1 MPWPLVKLIPQKTHF
16 SFVRFA
22 FFASFASIALVIAS
36 FGSMITAG
44 YRATPIAALR
54 AGGHADGSASAACSP
69 WLQSRHRFHR
79 RHAAGNL
86 RRRSRSISTH
96 LRENLCELRIGEVQV
111 QGFSDPRNAMVRL
124 AARSAHQAG
133 DARQA
138 RAAITRGRAGRCVS
152 DARKRSAR
160 RCRANCFSNG
170 LISLGLAMLLVM
182 VYIWIRFDLQFGVG
196 AVLSLFHDA
205 ILTMGIFSFFR
216 IEFTLP
222 VIAGLLT
229 VIGYSMNDTVVVFD
243 RMRENFRKYKAMSP
257 SDVIDLSINE
267 TLSRTLM
274 TIATVLLASLALYLY
289 GGETLR
295 PFAICMLFGV
305 VVATYSSIYI
315 AAPALPIFGDRRARA
330 EAVLRVRRQL
340 AAGWLIR
347 ELRGGLDG

>member
-16 SFVRFA
+16 KFVRFA
-22 FFASFASIALVIAS
+22 FFASFASVALVIAS
-36 FGSMITAG
+36 FGSMVTAG
-44 YRATPIAALR
+44 YTATPAQLYNEASGTPWERAGAVLARGFNLGIDFTGGTLLEISAPQPINIEALR
-54 AGGHADGSASAACSP
+54 
-69 WLQSRHRFHR
+69 
-79 RHAAGNL
+79 
-86 RRRSRSISTH
+86 
-96 LRENLCELRIGEVQV
+96 EELHGLNIGEVQV

-124 AARSAHQAG
+124 PPAQAEGQAEMQRARG
-133 DARQA
+133 
-138 RAAITRGRAGRCVS
+138 AITAAVPGVVFGRTEAVGPKVS
-152 DARKRSAR
+152 GEL
-160 RCRANCFSNG
+160 FTNG
-170 LISLGLAMLLVM
+170 IISLGLAMLLVM
-182 VYIWIRFDLQFGVG
+182 VYIWVRFDLQFGVG

-205 ILTMGIFSFFR
+205 VLTMGVFSFFR

-243 RMRENFRKYKAMSP
+243 RMRENFRKYKAMKP
-257 SDVIDLSINE
+257 TDVIDLSINE

-315 AAPALPIFGDRRARA
+315 AAPALPIFGDRPGKGPKHGLMARGSQPQ
-330 EAVLRVRRQL
+330 EA
-340 AAGWLIR
+340 G
-347 ELRGGLDG
+347 

>member
-16 SFVRFA
+16 KFVRFA
-22 FFASFASIALVIAS
+22 FFASFASVALVIAS

-44 YRATPIAALR
+44 YRATPMELYNE
-54 AGGHADGSASAACSP
+54 AGGTP
-69 WLQSRHRFHR
+69 W
-79 RHAAGNL
+79 
-86 RRRSRSISTH
+86 
-96 LRENLCELRIGEVQV
+96 ERIGGVLSHGFNLGIDFTGGTLLEISAPAEGPPIDIERLRPALERLDIGEIQV
-111 QGFSDPRNAMVRL
+111 QGFSDPHNAMVRL
-124 AARSAHQAG
+124 PPARAEGQA
-133 DARQA
+133 DMQRA
-138 RAAITRGRAGRCVS
+138 RAAIEAAVPNVHFGRTEAVGPKVS
-152 DARKRSAR
+152 GELFA
-160 RCRANCFSNG
+160 NG
-170 LISLGLAMLLVM
+170 LASLGWAMLLVM
-182 VYIWIRFDLQFGVG
+182 VYIWVRFDLQFGVG

-205 ILTMGIFSFFR
+205 VLTMGVFSFFR

-243 RMRENFRKYKAMSP
+243 RMRENFRKYKAMKP

-274 TIATVLLASLALYLY
+274 TIATVLLASFALYLY

-315 AAPALPIFGDRRARA
+315 AAPALPIFGDRPGKGPKTGLMARGSQPQ
-330 EAVLRVRRQL
+330 EA
-340 AAGWLIR
+340 G
-347 ELRGGLDG
+347 